1 MLNKMMMIGH
11 IGFKEAGTSPNGT
24 KITKLSVAIKKKYK
38 DRDGQQQEK
47 TTWVN
52 VKAFQKLAENM
63 DSYAHKGDLV
73 YIEGEFQQEKYTD
86 KQGVEKVSVSILANE
101 FRLLGNKGDKNAFLK
116 PENHG
121 NVKESKFIDDDIPW

>member
-24 KITKLSVAIKKKYK
+24 KFAKLSIALKKKDK
-38 DRDGQQQEK
+38 DRDGQPLEK

-52 VKAFQKLAENM
+52 VKAFHKLAENI
-63 DSYAHKGDLV
+63 DSYANKGDLIYV
-73 YIEGEFQQEKYTD
+73 EGEFQQDKYTD
-86 KQGVEKVSVSILANE
+86 KQGVEKVSVSILANS
-101 FRLLGNKGDKNAFLK
+101 FRLLGNKGDKNTSPK

-121 NVKESKFIDDDIPW
+121 NLKESKFIDDDIPW

>member
-24 KITKLSVAIKKKYK
+24 KFAKLSIALKKKDK
-38 DRDGQQQEK
+38 DRDGQPLEK

-52 VKAFQKLAENM
+52 VKAFHKLAENI
-63 DSYAHKGDLV
+63 DSYANKGDLIYV
-73 YIEGEFQQEKYTD
+73 EGEFQQDKYTD
-86 KQGVEKVSVSILANE
+86 KQGIEKVSVSILANS
-101 FRLLGNKGDKNAFLK
+101 FRLLGNKGDKNTSQK

-121 NVKESKFIDDDIPW
+121 NLKESKFIDDDIPW

>member
-1 MLNKMMMIGH
+1 MMMIGH

-63 DSYAHKGDLV
+63 DSYANKGDLV
-73 YIEGEFQQEKYTD
+73 YIEGEFQQEKYID
-86 KQGVEKVSVSILANE
+86 KQGVEKISVSILANE
-101 FRLLGNKGDKNAFLK
+101 FRLLGNKCDKNTSPK

-121 NVKESKFIDDDIPW
+121 NLKDSKFIDDDIPW